1 MPTTIDS
8 SVMAPGIQGL
18 FVLDEE
24 GKRIFAQYWT
34 GDCKITGTVKKQKEF
49 EKRASKKTTS
59 MANMADADAISFEG
73 YVLVF
78 KRLGD
83 NSILYVLGDPDE
95 NELMLVTVLH
105 AMEES
110 MSSLLRGAMDANSL
124 LSGLA
129 NICLCA
135 DEIVMDGLIM
145 ETDSMLIAG
154 RASMAQSIKQIPI
167 QDQTL
172 QQFAN
177 VAKEKLANVF
187 R

>member
-1 MPTTIDS
+1 
-8 SVMAPGIQGL
+8 
-18 FVLDEE
+18 
-24 GKRIFAQYWT
+24 
-34 GDCKITGTVKKQKEF
+34 
-49 EKRASKKTTS
+49 

-145 ETDSMLIAG
+145 ETDSMLVQLSPFIPSLSEQRNVQIAG